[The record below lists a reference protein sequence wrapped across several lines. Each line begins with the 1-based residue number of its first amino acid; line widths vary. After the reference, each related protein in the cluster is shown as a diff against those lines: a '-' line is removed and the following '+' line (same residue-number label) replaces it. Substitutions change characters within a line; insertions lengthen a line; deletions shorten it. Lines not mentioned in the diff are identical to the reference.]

1 MSNKKTHKKTNK
13 IKLKKNNKSKRK
25 YKKKGAGQRLSRL
38 RRNQNETTP
47 PSPHTPPGSPP
58 REPSPPTPQ
67 LIIDSDDLPVAE
79 ASFSR
84 PIVPAVATSNEVIT
98 EPTLTAYSIDRI
110 WTVRMIMDDFEFNS
124 IKGPLKQEIRSALLN
139 YVQHKNFIPMYTL
152 RPKKVDDAFEPIRP
166 YSNKKEYVRGELRI
180 LVEEWHEWRDWK
192 NINGR
197 KINEADALRNLID
210 TLKSPKDTEIIYD
223 YGES

>member
-1 MSNKKTHKKTNK
+1 MANKKTHKKINK

-25 YKKKGAGQRLSRL
+25 YKKKGAGQTVSRL
-38 RRNQNETTP
+38 RRRRRNQNETTP

-84 PIVPAVATSNEVIT
+84 PIVPAVATSNEVTT
-98 EPTLTAYSIDRI
+98 EPILTVYSNDRLF
-110 WTVRMIMDDFEFNS
+110 TVGMIMDDFGFNS

-139 YVQHKNFIPMYTL
+139 YVHHKNFIPMYTSL
-152 RPKKVDDAFEPIRP
+152 PEKVDDSFEKRP
-166 YSNKKEYVRGELRI
+166 HFKKKQYVPGELRI
-180 LVEEWHEWRDWK
+180 LVTEWHEWRDWR
-192 NINGR
+192 N
-197 KINEADALRNLID
+197 INEADALRNLID